1 MNRLADKLRH
11 ASYATAV
18 KVGLIGSIIMV
29 ICSHTVG
36 AIRARGGIMQ
46 AMGLDALTFGHLSGI
61 FVILLWIGVLL
72 LAASWVMVGG
82 HILRH
87 GAPLTRSAIAAWIG
101 PLVLAG
107 PLMSRDLYS
116 YLMQGTLARDG
127 IDAYKHG
134 AAANPGPLLFEVSA
148 DWRNTTTPY
157 GPLHLGLG
165 KAITTITGDNI
176 TAGTLAFKLLSIAS
190 VVIMAWA
197 VWRLAPRCGVR
208 SEVAVW
214 LGVCN
219 PLSLIHL
226 VGGMHNE
233 NLMMALVLAGLVA
246 AVELHPITGGF
257 LAVVLVA
264 IGGSLKA
271 TAFIAL
277 PFVVW
282 IMVCR
287 IAGQLPVARPGAVA
301 KPLWRETMPRLL
313 TLLWT
318 GISSLVLTVVVVWAV
333 TVLSGQTFGWIS
345 ELTGNSKVINPL
357 ALPTFIASTLEPI
370 LSRIDDSITF
380 NSLVSAVR
388 PWSTLAMGIG
398 LIISW
403 WLFRADERAA
413 IKGMTIAYLVT
424 CIFNTVTLPWYY
436 AAPLALIGVWVMN
449 RRVIFLT
456 AVFCMWLAV
465 MFDGGGNNRLYV
477 LWWVILCAAVMWWL
491 AQNILGYRPGLPK
504 EKTDEWLILA
514 GSTDSDS
521 SRSKP
526 SPVFGA

>member
-1 MNRLADKLRH
+1 MNRLSEKLRR
-11 ASYATAV
+11 ASYARAV
-18 KVGLIGSIIMV
+18 TIGLIGSIIV
-29 ICSHTVG
+29 TICSHTVG

-46 AMGLDALTFGHLSGI
+46 ALGLDALTFGHFSGI
-61 FVILLWIGVLL
+61 FVILLWIGILL
-72 LAASWVMVGG
+72 LAASWAMIGG
-82 HILRH
+82 HILRR
-87 GAPLTRSAIAAWIG
+87 GATLTRSAIAAWIG
-101 PLVLAG
+101 PLALAG

-165 KAITTITGDNI
+165 KVITTVTGDNI
-176 TAGTLAFKLLSIAS
+176 TAGTIVFKALSIAS
-190 VVIMAWA
+190 VLIMAWA
-197 VWRLAPRCGVR
+197 MWRLAPHCGVR

-214 LGVCN
+214 LGVFN
-219 PLSLIHL
+219 PLSVIHL

-233 NLMMALVLAGLVA
+233 NIMMALVLAALVA
-246 AVELHPITGGF
+246 ALELRPALGGF
-257 LAVVLVA
+257 LAVALVA
-264 IGGSLKA
+264 VGGSLKA
-271 TAFIAL
+271 TAFIAM
-277 PFVVW
+277 PFIVW

-287 IAGQLPVARPGAVA
+287 IAGRLPVNRYGAIA
-301 KPLWRETMPRLL
+301 KPIWRETLPRFL
-313 TLLWT
+313 TLVWT
-318 GISSLVLTVVVVWAV
+318 GVVSLAITVVIVWAV
-333 TVLSGQTFGWIS
+333 TILSGQTFGWIS

-357 ALPTFIASTLEPI
+357 ALPTFVASTLEPI

-388 PWSTLAMGIG
+388 PWSTIAMAIG
-398 LIISW
+398 LVLSW

-413 IKGMTIAYLVT
+413 IKGMTFAYIVT

-436 AAPLALIGVWVMN
+436 AAPLALLALWVT
-449 RRVIFLT
+449 RRQVIFLT

-477 LWWVILCAAVMWWL
+477 LWWVVLGAAVMWWL
-491 AQNILGYRPGLPK
+491 AQNAFGYRPGLPQ
-504 EKTDEWLILA
+504 EKTDEWEVLA
-514 GSTDSDS
+514 GENKEAQAK
-521 SRSKP
+521 SKP
-526 SPVFGA
+526 SPASVA

>member
-1 MNRLADKLRH
+1 MNRLADKLRL

-18 KVGLIGSIIMV
+18 KIGLIGSIIMAV
-29 ICSHTVG
+29 CSHAVG

-46 AMGLDALTFGHLSGI
+46 ALGLDVLTFGHLSGV
-61 FVILLWIGVLL
+61 FVILLWIGILL
-72 LAASWVMVGG
+72 LTASWAMVGG

-87 GAPLTRSAIAAWIG
+87 GTTLTRSAIAAWIA
-101 PLVLAG
+101 PLALAG

-176 TAGTLAFKLLSIAS
+176 TAGTLVFKALSIAS
-190 VVIMAWA
+190 VLVMAWA
-197 VWRLAPRCGVR
+197 AWRVAPHCGVR

-214 LGVCN
+214 LGVFN
-219 PLSLIHL
+219 PLSVIHL

-233 NLMMALVLAGLVA
+233 NIMMALVLVALVA
-246 AVELHPITGGF
+246 ALELRPILGGF
-257 LAVVLVA
+257 LGVALVA
-264 IGGSLKA
+264 VGGSLKA

-277 PFVVW
+277 PFIVW

-287 IAGQLPVARPGAVA
+287 IAGRLPVDRIGAIAR
-301 KPLWRETMPRLL
+301 PLWRETIPRCV
-313 TLLWT
+313 TLVWT
-318 GISSLVLTVVVVWAV
+318 GLASLALTVSVVWGI
-333 TVLSGQTFGWIS
+333 TVLSGQTSGWIG

-357 ALPTFIASTLEPI
+357 ALPTFVASTLEPI

-388 PWSTLAMGIG
+388 PWSTVAMGIG
-398 LIISW
+398 LVLSW

-413 IKGMTIAYLVT
+413 IKGMTIAYIVT

-436 AAPLALIGVWVMN
+436 AAPLALIALWVT
-449 RRVIFLT
+449 RRRAIFLT
-456 AVFCMWLAV
+456 AVFSMWLSF

-477 LWWVILCAAVMWWL
+477 LWWVILGAVVVWWL
-491 AQNILGYRPGLPK
+491 AQNAFGYRPGLPQ
-504 EKTDEWLILA
+504 EKTDEWKVLA
-514 GSTDSDS
+514 GSPES
-521 SRSKP
+521 SVPKSTP
-526 SPVFGA
+526 SPAPGA